1 MRITTIIH
9 LLLLVV
15 GFTILLI
22 IFRIFYS
29 GSLMYIFLC
38 WNLFLAAMPLTAST
52 LLLQTKNKNV
62 QWLFFVAWLLFF
74 PNSLYIITDLIH
86 LKDRPPVPFWFDIIL
101 VFSAAINGMIIA
113 YLSLQQV
120 EIFLKSKFNAGTTN
134 IVIYGCLFLSSFGI
148 YLGRYLRWNSW
159 DILSNPFGLLDQ
171 ITQRFINPF
180 DHPRTWTMTIVFTA
194 FFSIFYFTLKKLPN
208 FVFKVNNQK

>member
-1 MRITTIIH
+1 
-9 LLLLVV
+9 
-15 GFTILLI
+15 
-22 IFRIFYS
+22 
-29 GSLMYIFLC
+29 MYIFLC
-38 WNLFLAAMPLTAST
+38 WNLFLAVMPLIAST

-62 QWLFFVAWLLFF
+62 QWLFFVGWLLFF

-101 VFSAAINGMIIA
+101 VFSAVINGMIIA

-120 EIFLKSKFNAGTTN
+120 EIFLKSKVNACTTN
-134 IVIYGCLFLSSFGI
+134 IVIYGCLFLCSFGI

-159 DILSNPFGLLDQ
+159 DILSNPFGLLDH

-194 FFSIFYFTLKKLPN
+194 FFSIFYFVLKKLPN
-208 FVFKVNNQK
+208 FVFKVENQK